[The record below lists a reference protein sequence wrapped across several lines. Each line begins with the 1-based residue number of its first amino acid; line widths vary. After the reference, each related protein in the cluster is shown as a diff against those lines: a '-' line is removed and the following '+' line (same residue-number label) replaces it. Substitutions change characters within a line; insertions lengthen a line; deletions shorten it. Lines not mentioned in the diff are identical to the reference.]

1 MGDAEAAVPPLDH
14 ASRLA
19 PDDLDLL
26 DLRGRAYQAVAK
38 QIYQRMYQI
47 APDSWQVHQ
56 ARARL
61 YDEDQRYKEAAEEYE
76 AASRLNPQNLNL
88 YDQLALEYRHLG
100 SLDAVERTFARERS
114 VAPEDARALLNLGS
128 IQIERGRASEGLP
141 LVKQALQAEPGN
153 ARAYY
158 YLGRGLADTGKDAD
172 AVSALQR
179 YLTMDPEGDLREQ
192 AYYTMARLYR
202 NLQKPEEAR
211 KALDEFQRL
220 KQERDA
226 REKAQVDAFRK
237 QE

>member
-1 MGDAEAAVPPLDH
+1 
-14 ASRLA
+14 
-19 PDDLDLL
+19 
-26 DLRGRAYQAVAK
+26 
-38 QIYQRMYQI
+38 
-47 APDSWQVHQ
+47 
-56 ARARL
+56 
-61 YDEDQRYKEAAEEYE
+61 
-76 AASRLNPQNLNL
+76 
-88 YDQLALEYRHLG
+88 
-100 SLDAVERTFARERS
+100 
-114 VAPEDARALLNLGS
+114 
-128 IQIERGRASEGLP
+128 
-141 LVKQALQAEPGN
+141 VKQALQAEPGN

-202 NLQKPEEAR
+202 KLQKPEEAR